1 VELESENCKLKAA
14 ATEASEDYEV
24 LQLANAS
31 LLSERNNSCYQ
42 CEYLEDELKK
52 TRFASAASIAALE
65 AKIKTIEAHSAEVAA
80 ASDKCLSDFEAEL
93 TGDLTGLQ
101 KVYICNVQTTSA
113 GFLRRLLTS
122 QKCLPV

>member
-93 TGDLTGLQ
+93 TGDLTGL
-101 KVYICNVQTTSA
+101 YICNVQTTSA